1 MNASTQLERLIHQS
15 DFEFPALEQAR
26 NYRIAL
32 LRIFAEHL
40 TGRVLEVGAGVGQLT
55 QLLLKFPTIRQ
66 LVSIEPN
73 PQFYQRLRI
82 ALPNHSIVDGTIH
95 DLKGGENWDAVLS
108 VNVLEHIEDDVRELA
123 DYHSLLRPTNG
134 VFCLFVPARP
144 EIYAQLDKNFGHF
157 RRYTRHGLKQKLQ
170 RVGFRV
176 IELYYFNFAGYIAWW
191 LSFCVLK
198 RRSFNPV
205 AVWCFD
211 RLLFPVLYGFE
222 TKILHPPI
230 GQSLVA
236 VARAE

>member
-1 MNASTQLERLIHQS
+1 MNTSTQLERLIHQS

-134 VFCLFVPARP
+134 VFCLICSGSPGNLRSA
-144 EIYAQLDKNFGHF
+144 G
-157 RRYTRHGLKQKLQ
+157 QK
-170 RVGFRV
+170 F
-176 IELYYFNFAGYIAWW
+176 
-191 LSFCVLK
+191 
-198 RRSFNPV
+198 RSFSPLH
-205 AVWCFD
+205 AARSESETSASRFSRHRTLLLQFC
-211 RLLFPVLYGFE
+211 RLYCVVVEFL
-222 TKILHPPI
+222 
-230 GQSLVA
+230 
-236 VARAE
+236 RAQEAIV